1 MTIKIIQSSDEAAYI
16 EVGDVTVY
24 VENSSAAPECIHI
37 WKNTK
42 EELFQTEGTS

>member
-1 MTIKIIQSSDEAAYI
+1 MSIKITQSSDEAAYI
-16 EVGDVTVY
+16 EVGDVIVY

-42 EELFQTEGTS
+42 EELFKNNA